1 MNEKYINNLNN
12 EEKAI
17 MMNAETESPFSG
29 EYNDFFV
36 EGIYVCKACNFQLFE
51 SSSKFNSGCGWPSFD
66 DAIEGTVF
74 TRRDAS
80 LGRIRLEI
88 LCVNCEGHLG
98 HVFEGEQYTSK
109 NTRYCVN
116 SLSLKFIPKS

>member
-1 MNEKYINNLNN
+1 MNKKYINNLNN

-29 EYNDFFV
+29 EYNDFFM
-36 EGIYVCKACNFQLFE
+36 EGIYVCKACNVQLFE

-88 LCVNCEGHLG
+88 LCVNCDGHLG

-116 SLSLKFIPKS
+116 SLSLKFIPKL

>member
-1 MNEKYINNLNN
+1 MNKKYINNLNN
-12 EEKAI
+12 KEKAI

-29 EYNDFFV
+29 KYNDFFL
-36 EGIYVCKACNFQLFE
+36 EGIYVCKACNVQLFE

-74 TRRDAS
+74 NRRDTS

-88 LCVNCEGHLG
+88 LCANCEGHLG
-98 HVFEGEQYTSK
+98 HVFEGEKYTNK